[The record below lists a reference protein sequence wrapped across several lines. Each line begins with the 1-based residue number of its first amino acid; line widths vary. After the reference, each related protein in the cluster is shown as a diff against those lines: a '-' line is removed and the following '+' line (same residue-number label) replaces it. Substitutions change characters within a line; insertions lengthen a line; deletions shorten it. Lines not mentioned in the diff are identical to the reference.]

1 MLPRLFLLPRKAT
14 HLLAGFGLVW
24 LLLIGI
30 RDSRAFQSPSAPAG
44 HLRILPQRKASWP
57 DEGHQQPTTKF
68 GGGVPRT
75 SPSSG
80 GAAVFSRSG
89 SVLLFAKN
97 AIGEDGQSTSENL
110 SNNNDK
116 LKEEEEVRSAAVA
129 ASTAAAAVDYAGG
142 ATMIARSSSSR
153 SSTTTRRT
161 DRNVGGY
168 DPSERLSPEREVN
181 VGDPQ
186 IKVMEEKEF
195 SVTSILREL
204 AAIQQQGPRKYCILG
219 TRHCSFLHQQIIE
232 LLYVFASMVD
242 DDDLI

>member
-1 MLPRLFLLPRKAT
+1 MLPRLLLPRKQAT

-24 LLLIGI
+24 RLIGI
-30 RDSRAFQSPSAPAG
+30 RESQAFQPPTAPVG
-44 HLRILPQRKASWP
+44 HLRILPQRKASSP
-57 DEGHQQPTTKF
+57 PSTTNPLF
-68 GGGVPRT
+68 AGAGVPRT
-75 SPSSG
+75 SSSSG
-80 GAAVFSRSG
+80 AVGSRSRF
-89 SVLLFAKN
+89 VLFAKN
-97 AIGEDGQSTSENL
+97 ATGGGDDQNSAERYSENM
-110 SNNNDK
+110 SNDK
-116 LKEEEEVRSAAVA
+116 LEEEED
-129 ASTAAAAVDYAGG
+129 ASTATGATATATAAAAAADHVGG
-142 ATMIARSSSSR
+142 AKMIARSSSR

-186 IKVMEEKEF
+186 LKVMEEKEF

-232 LLYVFASMVD
+232 LLYVFCCCVMG
-242 DDDLI
+242 